1 MIFKLF
7 KLYIINMKIIY
18 LETIKSVKKITKKLY
33 LTEKLNFNHT
43 FEITSL
49 LLFCIFFGSKKSSK
63 LHKVEIKNNQ
73 ILMDYFIRDIDHS
86 LRLSGIGDMSIG
98 KYVKTYVKKFY
109 FRVSELEKL
118 FSKNEDINNNKFSEY
133 LIKYNIIFNHSETNF
148 NNNLI
153 NDLKILIKRSQNH
166 KINQNLY
173 KDLFN

>member
-1 MIFKLF
+1 
-7 KLYIINMKIIY
+7 MKIIY
-18 LETIKSVKKITKKLY
+18 LETIKSVNRITKKLY

-49 LLFCIFFGSKKSSK
+49 LLFCIFFGSKSSSEF
-63 LHKVEIKNNQ
+63 HKNDINNNQ
-73 ILMDYFIRDIDHS
+73 TLMNYFIRDIDHS

-118 FSKNEDINNNKFSEY
+118 FSKKENFNNDEFNEY
-133 LIKYNIIFNHSETNF
+133 LIKYNVIFNSSEIDYND
-148 NNNLI
+148 NLI
-153 NDLKILIKRSQNH
+153 NDLKNLINRSQNQ

>member
-1 MIFKLF
+1 
-7 KLYIINMKIIY
+7 MKNIY

-49 LLFCIFFGSKKSSK
+49 LLFCIFFGSKTSSK
-63 LHKVEIKNNQ
+63 FNKNDINNNQ

-86 LRLSGIGDMSIG
+86 LRLGGIGDMSIG
-98 KYVKTYVKKFY
+98 KYVKTYVKRFY
-109 FRVSELEKL
+109 FRVSELENF
-118 FSKNEDINNNKFSEY
+118 FSNKEDFDNNKFEEY
-133 LIKYNIIFNHSETNF
+133 LNKYNIVF
-148 NNNLI
+148 NNSEINYNDNLI
-153 NDLKILIKRSQNH
+153 NDLQSLIKRSQNL

>member
-1 MIFKLF
+1 
-7 KLYIINMKIIY
+7 
-18 LETIKSVKKITKKLY
+18 
-33 LTEKLNFNHT
+33 
-43 FEITSL
+43 
-49 LLFCIFFGSKKSSK
+49 
-63 LHKVEIKNNQ
+63 
-73 ILMDYFIRDIDHS
+73 MDYFIRDIDHS

-118 FSKNEDINNNKFSEY
+118 FSKNEGFNDKKFSEY
-133 LIKYNIIFNHSETNF
+133 LIKYNINFNPSETNF

-153 NDLKILIKRSQNH
+153 NDLKSLIKRSQNQ

>member
-1 MIFKLF
+1 
-7 KLYIINMKIIY
+7 MKNIY

-49 LLFCIFFGSKKSSK
+49 LLFCIFFGSKTSSEFNK
-63 LHKVEIKNNQ
+63 NDINNNQ
-73 ILMDYFIRDIDHS
+73 VLMDYFIRDIDHS

-98 KYVKTYVKKFY
+98 KYVKTYVKRFY
-109 FRVSELEKL
+109 FRVSELEKF
-118 FSKNEDINNNKFSEY
+118 FSKKEGFNNKKFNKY
-133 LIKYNIIFNHSETNF
+133 LIKYNIIFNNSEINY
-148 NNNLI
+148 NDNLI
-153 NDLKILIKRSQNH
+153 NDLQSLIKRSQNL

>member
-1 MIFKLF
+1 
-7 KLYIINMKIIY
+7 MKIIY
-18 LETIKSVKKITKKLY
+18 LETIKSVKKITKQLY

-49 LLFCIFFGSKKSSK
+49 LLFCIFFGSKISSK
-63 LHKVEIKNNQ
+63 FNKNDINNNQ

-98 KYVKTYVKKFY
+98 KYVKTYVKRFY
-109 FRVSELEKL
+109 FRVSELENF
-118 FSKNEDINNNKFSEY
+118 FSEEDFNNSKFNEY
-133 LIKYNIIFNHSETNF
+133 LIKYNIIFNNSEIDYND
-148 NNNLI
+148 NLI
-153 NDLKILIKRSQNH
+153 NDLKILIKRSKNL